1 MDSGLLDNR
10 NFKIIS
16 TISIILLMSS
26 CVFKHYDD
34 YVDLGDNFYYLIDG
48 KSTTIYYN
56 LSEDYNNRKGVQ
68 IVTPRVVNYSFNED
82 YIIAKSVSISNE
94 NEDYGYW
101 LIAKKYKDRKLY
113 PMDSLSFNLKLKS
126 LEVNLSFE
134 KEDNI
139 SKNQK

>member
-1 MDSGLLDNR
+1 
-10 NFKIIS
+10 
-16 TISIILLMSS
+16 MSS